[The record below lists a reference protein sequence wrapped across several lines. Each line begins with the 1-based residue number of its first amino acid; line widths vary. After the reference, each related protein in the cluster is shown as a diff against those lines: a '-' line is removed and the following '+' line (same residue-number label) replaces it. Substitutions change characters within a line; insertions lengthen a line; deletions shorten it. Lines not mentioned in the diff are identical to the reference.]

1 HAIRDDRGDVTALRR
16 NAMERSDFEEP
27 DADARGVGPYHLF
40 VFLLG
45 IYALIALA
53 AQTFLPLSGS
63 TLEILD
69 HVDNGICLIFF
80 GDFLINLA
88 CAPSKWRYLKWGW
101 IDLVSS
107 IPMVDSLR
115 AGRAARVIR
124 ILRAFRSIRSARHV
138 AQHLIQSRGD
148 GAFFGLALL
157 SILLVLFSSIAVLQF
172 ETAPESNI
180 HTAQDAVWWAFT
192 TITTVG
198 YGDKFPVTL
207 EGRMIA
213 GTLMMAGVGMFGT
226 FTGLIASWIIAPT
239 KKDQEQDSELSE
251 LRNEIVQIRERL
263 ERMCDDAAP
272 ARDDGELAM
281 LVAAWPELPESVRTR
296 IVASIAQER
305 REAA

>member
-1 HAIRDDRGDVTALRR
+1 MNTHVFDEFDSTTW
-16 NAMERSDFEEP
+16 
-27 DADARGVGPYHLF
+27 GVGPYHLF

-53 AQTFLPLSGS
+53 IQTFFPLSSS

-69 HVDNGICLIFF
+69 HVDYGICVIFF

-88 CAPSKWRYLKWGW
+88 TAPSKLGYLRWGW

-115 AGRAARVIR
+115 AGRVARVIR
-124 ILRAFRSIRSARHV
+124 IMRAFRSIRSARHL
-138 AQHLIQSRGD
+138 AQHLMQSRGD

-172 ETAPESNI
+172 ETTPKSNI
-180 HTAQDAVWWAFT
+180 RTAQDAVWWAFT

-198 YGDKFPVTL
+198 YGDKFPVTF
-207 EGRMIA
+207 EGRVIA
-213 GTLMMAGVGMFGT
+213 GTLMIAGVGMFGT

-239 KKDQEQDSELSE
+239 KNDQDQSAELNQ
-251 LRNEIVQIRERL
+251 LREEIARMRERVEHL
-263 ERMCDDAAP
+263 CADAVP
-272 ARDDGELAM
+272 VTNDGQLAA
-281 LVAAWPELPESVRTR
+281 LVAAWPELPEPVRAR
-296 IVASIAQER
+296 IVLSISKER